1 MTLIPAARLS
11 RADML
16 RLGNNVLPEVQ
27 LDGREQDDLD
37 AAGRFLAACGHAA
50 GAPSRLGA
58 GRSPGAI
65 DGAAGWVC

>member
-1 MTLIPAARLS
+1 MTLIPATQLS

-37 AAGRFLAACGHAA
+37 AAGRFLAACDA
-50 GAPSRLGA
+50 GEPAEFGVARLPH
-58 GRSPGAI
+58 SIP
-65 DGAAGWVC
+65 GAAGCVC